1 MNKTPNLEGIKTDK
15 PLYVW
20 KDNETGESGITNGLA
35 GVFFKERLLD
45 ITRIPDDIIPF
56 LATKEHDEEL
66 LREFRWFVNENDV
79 SSADA
84 TGVIDFWIKEFIA
97 SRKVS
102 SSGEGK

>member
-1 MNKTPNLEGIKTDK
+1 MNKTPKLEEIKKDFEKLKEEIRVSDVYSTKSIYWEKLGINK
-15 PLYVW
+15 
-20 KDNETGESGITNGLA
+20 GLDRA
-35 GVFFKERLLD
+35 WNFFALL
-45 ITRIPDDIIPF
+45 

-97 SRKVS
+97 SRKIS